1 MNFLLKRDEFDGID
15 HGYNFDLSTSHMQIT
30 WWLMLKF
37 IPPLS
42 QFSAS
47 LLLALL
53 TSLIFKIL
61 EMDK

>member
-1 MNFLLKRDEFDGID
+1 MNFLLKRDDFDGID
-15 HGYNFDLSTSHMQIT
+15 DGYNFDLSISHMQIT
-30 WWLMLKF
+30 WWLMLKL